1 MNSMSNSGQSDTGLR
16 SARWQP
22 LAVGFL
28 FVGGLAL
35 WVLSLATRWA
45 RPDDPN
51 IRLSVWR
58 IEGEEVWYA
67 YVAIAAFIFLGVSM
81 IWLQRMRGWVYLV
94 AAASGSIVVAV
105 FGIVVA
111 VWERQV
117 FVPQTGGR
125 LTGMTTAIV
134 TYQLDDG
141 YTVACVAAVLVLAS
155 AILFVIARSKG
166 SLSDSDGAEIR
177 RMDVEITHLKKLKIL
192 KALRAEL
199 GEED

>member
-1 MNSMSNSGQSDTGLR
+1 MSKTIEQSDTGLR

-35 WVLSLATRWA
+35 WVISLGTRWA
-45 RPDDPN
+45 RPVDSN
-51 IRLSVWR
+51 ISLRIWR

-67 YVAIAAFIFLGVSM
+67 YIAIAAFIFLGVSM

-94 AAASGSIVVAV
+94 VAASGSIVVAV

-117 FVPQTGGR
+117 FVPQGFGK
-125 LTGMTTAIV
+125 MTSVIV

-141 YTVACVAAVLVLAS
+141 YTAACVAAVLVLAS

-166 SLSDSDGAEIR
+166 SLSNSDGAEIR
-177 RMDVEITHLKKLKIL
+177 RMDAEITRLKKLKTL